1 MAHWIADVPVTD
13 NMLDTNLKMYSLC
26 NVVVNIGFCCT
37 TKIELYSLW
46 LIYYM
51 NAEGSLYYIYI
62 LSFFL
67 YLNFL
72 LFFIFLNIIEGKKNH
87 MFCSISVAAS
97 FCNSRHD

>member
-62 LSFFL
+62 FFL
-67 YLNFL
+67 SISQ
-72 LFFIFLNIIEGKKNH
+72 FFIIFYFFKYH
-87 MFCSISVAAS
+87 
-97 FCNSRHD
+97 

>member
-1 MAHWIADVPVTD
+1 MAYWIADVPVTD

-62 LSFFL
+62 FFL
-67 YLNFL
+67 SISQ
-72 LFFIFLNIIEGKKNH
+72 FFIIFYFFKYH
-87 MFCSISVAAS
+87 
-97 FCNSRHD
+97 